1 MQHTQLLEKI
11 KNSRCAVLGFGV
23 SNRPLVEFL
32 LELGAREITVHD
44 KKPVAEL
51 DPSAADFEAH
61 GVRFVTGDGYL
72 AEIRADVIFRS
83 PGIRDDREGIA
94 HAVEN
99 GAWLT
104 SEMELFFALTPATVI
119 GITGSDGKTT
129 TTTLCAKILSRELE
143 KKGRGRVYLGG
154 NIGEP
159 LLPHVKK
166 MTEADY
172 AIVEL
177 SSFQLKTMKQ
187 SPSRAI
193 ITNLSPNHL
202 DWHTDMQEYVES
214 KFNICRHGEVSR
226 FVTNRDNEVAYGLSE
241 RLSSGVTL
249 FSSHLSSYEDICGDR
264 QGCRAVFERDG
275 EIILSNGTVERVMI
289 KTSDIKLVGRH
300 NVENYMAA
308 IGVLDGLVS
317 GESVREVAR
326 TFGGVEHRL
335 EFVRQLDGVS
345 YYNSSIDSSPSR
357 TAAAVSAL
365 DRKPVIICGGYDK
378 KIPFA
383 PLGETLCRDVKA
395 VVLTGATA
403 EAIRAAIESTPG
415 YKKSGLQVV
424 MRPDFAEAIYAAR
437 DMAED
442 GDIVLLS
449 PACASFDAF
458 RNFEER
464 GNVFKA
470 IVNEMESKSSSR

>member
-1 MQHTQLLEKI
+1 LQHTQLLEKI
-11 KNSRCAVLGFGV
+11 KNSRCAVLGFGI

-32 LELGAREITVHD
+32 LELGACEITVHD
-44 KKPVAEL
+44 KKPVEEL
-51 DPSAADFEAH
+51 DSSAASFAAR

-72 AEIRADVIFRS
+72 AEIRADIIFRS

-104 SEMELFFALTPATVI
+104 SEMELFFALTTATVI

-129 TTTLCAKILSRELE
+129 TTTLCAKILSHELE

-159 LLPHVKK
+159 LLPHVRE
-166 MTEADY
+166 MTEEDY

-187 SPSRAI
+187 SPARAV
-193 ITNLSPNHL
+193 ITNLAPNHL

-214 KFNICRHGEVSR
+214 KFNICRHEGLCR
-226 FVTNRDNEVAYGLSE
+226 FVTNRDNEIAYGLAE
-241 RLSSGVTL
+241 RLSTGVTL
-249 FSSHLSSYEDICGDR
+249 FSSHRSSYEDICGDR
-264 QGCRAVFERDG
+264 HGCRAVFERDG
-275 EIILSNGTVERVMI
+275 EIILSNGTVERIVI

-317 GESVREVAR
+317 GESVRAIAR

-335 EFVRQLDGVS
+335 EFVRELDGVS

-365 DRKPVIICGGYDK
+365 DRKPIMICGGYDK

-383 PLGETLCRDVKA
+383 PLGETLCRGAKG

-403 EAIRAAIESTPG
+403 EAIRTAIENTPG
-415 YKKSGLQVV
+415 YEESGLEIA
-424 MRPDFAEAIYAAR
+424 MCPDFAEAVHAAR
-437 DMAED
+437 NMAEA

-464 GNVFKA
+464 GNTFKS
-470 IVNEMESKSSSR
+470 IVNQMQSKTL